1 MISRRID
8 VRRGLSLA
16 LALLPGALWAEGQ
29 RVRPRVLYA
38 TVDEI
43 YIDAGT
49 LAGLSPGDPGALEGG
64 GPPRTRVEV
73 VDASRA
79 SARLRVLGPAAETVR
94 AGDTVVMEASFREK
108 PIPPSDDFVPL
119 LSPRAG
125 KAPVPAAR
133 ESRFHG
139 SLRLRH
145 LAQQDEDD
153 RSSYGL
159 SRLELNSGVT
169 RVGGSSWSFMVDG
182 NVSYRTGE
190 AFRDSLDY
198 REARY
203 DAYRLVAEGPL
214 GGHGTARFGRF
225 APAELPGF
233 GFIDGLLL
241 QARAGRT
248 RWGLVGGARPR
259 GADRRPSGERPA
271 AGLYVAHVAPDAA
284 RLRHEGTVGVLVN
297 THKGE
302 LDRLALLCDERLR
315 LSSRW
320 SAGLS
325 LEADKRVDPSTGTP
339 PAQLTRL
346 NFHARWTPG
355 KNFSLSGGADRHQDS
370 LTRPSDTS
378 AASNRRYLR
387 YWAGAGQYLGA
398 GWRAEGD
405 VSFYAATQDESP
417 TLWRGGLTK
426 TGLPGL
432 RGGYVTANIY
442 NLGGGG
448 LEGLGA
454 QASAGLPFWRGRVY
468 LAPSV
473 RARDAART
481 GEERKWTVLDYGA
494 RADWRADPLTF
505 YAGGTRTEE
514 DGANATLV
522 EAGVDFRW

>member
-29 RVRPRVLYA
+29 RVRARVLYA

-203 DAYRLVAEGPL
+203 DAYRLV
-214 GGHGTARFGRF
+214 
-225 APAELPGF
+225 
-233 GFIDGLLL
+233 
-241 QARAGRT
+241 
-248 RWGLVGGARPR
+248 
-259 GADRRPSGERPA
+259 
-271 AGLYVAHVAPDAA
+271 
-284 RLRHEGTVGVLVN
+284 
-297 THKGE
+297 
-302 LDRLALLCDERLR
+302 
-315 LSSRW
+315 
-320 SAGLS
+320 
-325 LEADKRVDPSTGTP
+325 
-339 PAQLTRL
+339 
-346 NFHARWTPG
+346 PG
-355 KNFSLSGGADRHQDS
+355 KGS
-370 LTRPSDTS
+370 
-378 AASNRRYLR
+378 
-387 YWAGAGQYLGA
+387 
-398 GWRAEGD
+398 
-405 VSFYAATQDESP
+405 
-417 TLWRGGLTK
+417 
-426 TGLPGL
+426 
-432 RGGYVTANIY
+432 
-442 NLGGGG
+442 
-448 LEGLGA
+448 
-454 QASAGLPFWRGRVY
+454 
-468 LAPSV
+468 
-473 RARDAART
+473 
-481 GEERKWTVLDYGA
+481 
-494 RADWRADPLTF
+494 
-505 YAGGTRTEE
+505 
-514 DGANATLV
+514 
-522 EAGVDFRW
+522 